1 MLSSML
7 QPWRP
12 QAFVGVLY
20 CLFLSRPVCPPNGPT
35 KETTSLARD
44 TKLSDRPP
52 CERAS
57 SDGTGREDNGVRGEG
72 EAEEEKEEG
81 ISGSK
86 QLDHLFVV
94 FRGVRTRAILER
106 PTMSN

>member
-1 MLSSML
+1 M
-7 QPWRP
+7 
-12 QAFVGVLY
+12 
-20 CLFLSRPVCPPNGPT
+20 PPNGPT

-57 SDGTGREDNGVRGEG
+57 SDGTGREDNGVREEG
-72 EAEEEKEEG
+72 EEEEG